1 MKNLQAKKTL
11 LEEALRKKSMEDMFT
26 VVEEDNLV
34 LFRTFQDIYANNCLS
49 AIMISESAY
58 TMINI
63 FFGKLGME
71 EKRSEVLE
79 LINDLNRTYSVNK
92 FVLSENDE
100 LIFQVPYI
108 SLLEDFNGDI
118 VINLL
123 RDLLVILVK
132 KEYIKFQEEKYKGII
147 QGFEFRNKRLYG
159 WEEHV
164 ETFNINGKEYSS
176 RIFTKL
182 FYDHII
188 LRPSC
193 YKCPYTSIYRD
204 SDITLGDFWGVDKNI
219 NGF

>member
-1 MKNLQAKKTL
+1 MMNLQAKKTL

-132 KEYIKFQEEKYKGII
+132 KEYIKFQ
-147 QGFEFRNKRLYG
+147 
-159 WEEHV
+159 
-164 ETFNINGKEYSS
+164 
-176 RIFTKL
+176 
-182 FYDHII
+182 
-188 LRPSC
+188 
-193 YKCPYTSIYRD
+193 
-204 SDITLGDFWGVDKNI
+204 DILGDSMMIDFENND
-219 NGF
+219 